1 MFSWKSSH
9 CHLEKLGKSVDRN
22 ALKENP
28 QVVTHKNGLARS
40 PVDGVDAVIRS
51 LIVQGK
57 AANLHGPKKIRNC
70 MRNWEKT
77 CRKRN
82 EKCVLSGERA
92 RIRALHGRFL
102 PDPTSAGGDGD
113 VKLRA
118 ESSTSWFWPRA
129 GEGMAAWGPKSLK
142 RKSSRLEPANPWRP
156 CWILTVLKQCATG
169 LRAGWTGS
177 RDTNHRLTS
186 FGAAVAETAPK
197 VGFY

>member
-129 GEGMAAWGPKSLK
+129 GVGMAAWGPKSLK
-142 RKSSRLEPANPWRP
+142 RKVRASSRQ
-156 CWILTVLKQCATG
+156 IHG
-169 LRAGWTGS
+169 G
-177 RDTNHRLTS
+177 H
-186 FGAAVAETAPK
+186 
-197 VGFY
+197 VGFWQCWNNAQPACALAEQGHVIPIIA